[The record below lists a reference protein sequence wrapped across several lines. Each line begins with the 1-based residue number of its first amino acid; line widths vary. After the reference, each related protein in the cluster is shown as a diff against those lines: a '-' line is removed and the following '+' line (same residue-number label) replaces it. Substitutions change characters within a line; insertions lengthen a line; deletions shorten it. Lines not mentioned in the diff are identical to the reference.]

1 MNKKN
6 FLAYLV
12 IGAVLLIPGFLSLMI
27 YVFTDSAPTVDGIEY
42 CLEITDKN
50 KNVYKFENTDS
61 MSKLFYD
68 IVEGERKSASSEDIA
83 DFDQSG
89 IFRVMLLQKGKEQYY
104 IFYFDRTSPSS
115 CFFKDSDEKVY
126 SVKADKAIAFMDS
139 KYASSLYPY
148 AELPVLTLN
157 GVKAQPSEIDWGYY
171 SYSSVKHEVEY
182 LTNKE
187 PTTVDMSFLDFK
199 LSFLKSPDSMKIKVK
214 DSLGLEYFS
223 GSYAEFVTFGLFS
236 KVTSSSTYTCR
247 IEASWDDKG
256 TLCCGKAVYELKL
269 NVDFDPPGSFWISAD
284 TVEGGGFVV
293 LSGKHIIDKDS
304 IEVSSIPA
312 LGITPKFFTDGEYI
326 RAILPIGVGNT
337 KDDIIYQVKVTYDGI
352 YTDFTIKSNKPKTA
366 TRDYNHSGLV
376 NTSVRTESNL
386 AAFKKFITSP
396 KYEEAV
402 YRSSTFVAPSS
413 GSIRASFGDTINN
426 TSSSKDK
433 FTSAGMAF
441 VYYLNSANGD
451 KNDVEACLAGMVVA
465 VGETKYGGNTVVV
478 DHGLGLRSVYY
489 CLGSVEVAVGTI
501 VNPGD
506 KIANG
511 CAKKGYTDGET
522 CYIEFWVGDTPVS
535 YRSLESGG
543 FGVNFGEEP
552 KA

>member
-1 MNKKN
+1 M
-6 FLAYLV
+6 
-12 IGAVLLIPGFLSLMI
+12 VLNS
-27 YVFTDSAPTVDGIEY
+27 
-42 CLEITDKN
+42 
-50 KNVYKFENTDS
+50 
-61 MSKLFYD
+61 
-68 IVEGERKSASSEDIA
+68 
-83 DFDQSG
+83 
-89 IFRVMLLQKGKEQYY
+89 
-104 IFYFDRTSPSS
+104 
-115 CFFKDSDEKVY
+115 
-126 SVKADKAIAFMDS
+126 
-139 KYASSLYPY
+139 
-148 AELPVLTLN
+148 
-157 GVKAQPSEIDWGYY
+157 
-171 SYSSVKHEVEY
+171 
-182 LTNKE
+182 
-187 PTTVDMSFLDFK
+187 
-199 LSFLKSPDSMKIKVK
+199 
-214 DSLGLEYFS
+214 
-223 GSYAEFVTFGLFS
+223 
-236 KVTSSSTYTCR
+236 
-247 IEASWDDKG
+247 
-256 TLCCGKAVYELKL
+256 
-269 NVDFDPPGSFWISAD
+269 
-284 TVEGGGFVV
+284 
-293 LSGKHIIDKDS
+293 
-304 IEVSSIPA
+304 
-312 LGITPKFFTDGEYI
+312 
-326 RAILPIGVGNT
+326 
-337 KDDIIYQVKVTYDGI
+337 
-352 YTDFTIKSNKPKTA
+352 FTIKSNKPKTA

-376 NTSVRTESNL
+376 NTSARTESNL

-451 KNDVEACLAGMVVA
+451 KNDIEACLAGMVVA

-535 YRSLESGG
+535 YRSLESVG